1 MALNPFYKNYGPL
14 LKNAPFHL
22 SSLFKFHLSLD
33 NHRTIIHN
41 ILNFLWNRRE
51 VTLLLKNRDSPRPQG
66 EKYLESFPVGIYV
79 VEVSV
84 ESESIRFEKI
94 QFLNAEV
101 ERLTGWSRREIE
113 ADPYWWFNSLHPEDR
128 PKILKLEQK
137 LLEGNERGS
146 HLYRF
151 RKKSG
156 DYLWIKDYFSV
167 IARDNSRFLLAGLW
181 LDFSREKALE
191 EELRE
196 KEAFFRLFVT
206 KAPVAILLYDER
218 IIYANPY
225 AEKLTGYRL
234 EELRKKYIWELAPP
248 SHREAIKEIVARGL
262 RGEKIPKYYHEFV
275 ILTKDGQE
283 KVRRFYAETVKYKG
297 RYLGLAI
304 GFDITPEK
312 NLEKRLVEV
321 TFFDPLTGLPNRNL
335 FVEKLKILLAKAR
348 RRKEGLMVAI
358 LDLVKFREINA
369 TFGFENGNTILKQV
383 GKRLERTLR
392 EGDVKSRFFADKFG
406 LVLTELRT
414 PYDIWVVRERLKKLF
429 KKPFRVGDRDLYLSA
444 NIGVALFPRDGT
456 KAEELL
462 QKAEIALKRAKE
474 SGENYFAF
482 YSPEMEKELLEGAFF
497 RNALVEGLRRQEF
510 FLEYQP
516 ILDLRTKRVIG
527 VEALIRWRH
536 PELGLISP
544 AKFIP
549 VAEKSGFIFELEEF
563 ILSQSLKEMAL
574 LSNPD
579 LFLAVNFSGRQFR
592 DPRLPEKIEAAL
604 KSFDFPPEKFILEI
618 TETAA
623 MENAERSRKILSNL
637 RGVGIKIA
645 LDDFGIGYSSMKY
658 LIEFEVDKIKI
669 DRSFVTAMLKSE
681 KALKVINTVI
691 ELSHG
696 IGVSCLAEGIENK
709 EQLEKLIGL
718 GCDEGQGFYF
728 ARPMGLEALTEFLS
742 RCGQ

>member
-1 MALNPFYKNYGPL
+1 MLENWDS
-14 LKNAPFHL
+14 LK
-22 SSLFKFHLSLD
+22 
-33 NHRTIIHN
+33 
-41 ILNFLWNRRE
+41 
-51 VTLLLKNRDSPRPQG
+51 PQC

-94 QFLNAEV
+94 KFLNAEV
-101 ERLTGWSRREIE
+101 ERLTGWSRKEIE
-113 ADPYWWFNSLHPEDR
+113 AEPYWWFNNLHPEDR

-137 LLEGNERGS
+137 LLESNERGS

-167 IARDNSRFLLAGLW
+167 ISRDDSRFLLAGLW

-191 EELRE
+191 EELQE

-225 AEKLTGYRL
+225 VEKLTGYPL
-234 EELRKKYIWELAPP
+234 EELRKKYIWELATP
-248 SHREAIKEIVARGL
+248 SHREAIKEIVARRL

-283 KVRRFYAETVKYKG
+283 KVGRFYAETVKYKG

-312 NLEKRLVEV
+312 TLKKRLVEV
-321 TFFDPLTGLPNRNL
+321 AFFDPLTGLPNRDL
-335 FVEKLKILLAKAR
+335 FIEKLKILLAKAR

-369 TFGFENGNTILKQV
+369 TFGFENGNTILRQV
-383 GKRLERTLR
+383 GERLKRTLR

-414 PYDIWVVRERLKKLF
+414 PYGIWVVMEKLKKLF
-429 KKPFRVGDRDLYLSA
+429 KQPFRVGDRDLYLSA

-482 YSPEMEKELLEGAFF
+482 YSPEMEKELLEDAFF

-516 ILDLRTKRVIG
+516 ILNLRTKRVIG

-579 LFLAVNFSGRQFR
+579 LFLAINFSGRQFR
-592 DPRLPEKIEAAL
+592 DPKLPEKIEAAL
-604 KSFDFPPEKFILEI
+604 KGFDFPPEKFILEI

-623 MENAERSRKILSNL
+623 MEDAERSRKILSNL
-637 RGVGIKIA
+637 REIGIKIA
-645 LDDFGIGYSSMKY
+645 LDDFGIGYSSMEY

-709 EQLEKLIGL
+709 EQLEKLICL

-728 ARPMGLEALTEFLS
+728 APPMGLEALTEFLS